1 MKKEDIR
8 SIRHTQLANHLTTL
22 GQPAYRGKQ
31 IVEWIWK
38 KGARSFDEMTNLP
51 QALRETL
58 ATHYAFYLPSIDV
71 VQRSE
76 DGTIKVRITL
86 HDGLLVESVLI
97 PVVADGRFTVCV
109 SSQAGCSL
117 SCKFCATG
125 KMGLLRQLSAAEIV
139 DQVRMVQEIC
149 QETYGKNLTNIVFM
163 GMGEP
168 LLNYRNV
175 GESIYRI
182 TNEVGLGMSAK
193 RITVSTAGIAKM
205 IRKMAD
211 DNWRVNLALSLHA
224 ATDEK
229 RDTIMAI
236 NESNNL
242 ATLMDAIN
250 YYYQETKNRISFEYI
265 ALRDFN
271 DGASDAQ
278 QLAKLCR
285 RFPVRVNI
293 IEYNPIGDG
302 LFDASKEDK
311 LDAFMAIL
319 KKRGVTATLR
329 RSRGKDIDAACGQLA
344 NK

>member
-1 MKKEDIR
+1 MNKADIR
-8 SIRHTQLANHLTTL
+8 SIRHDKLASHLKSL
-22 GQPAYRGKQ
+22 GQPAYRAKQ

-38 KGARSFDEMTNLP
+38 KGANSFDAMTNLP
-51 QALRETL
+51 LALRAVLDE
-58 ATHYAFYLPSIDV
+58 HYAFYLPKVDV
-71 VQRSE
+71 VQRSS
-76 DGTIKVRITL
+76 DGTIKVRISL
-86 HDGLLVESVLI
+86 HDGLMVESVLI
-97 PVVADGRFTVCV
+97 PVVADDRYTVCV

-139 DQVRMVQEIC
+139 DQVRFVQDIC
-149 QETYGKNLTNIVFM
+149 QDTYQHPLTNIVFM

-168 LLNYRNV
+168 LLNYKNV

-182 TNEVGLGMSAK
+182 TNEIGLGMSAK

-224 ATDEK
+224 ANDTK
-229 RDTIMAI
+229 RDSIMSI

-242 ATLMDAIN
+242 DTLMDAIS
-250 YYYQETKNRISFEYI
+250 YYYQATKNRISYEYI

-271 DGASDAQ
+271 DSREDAL

-311 LDAFMAIL
+311 LDNFMRLL
-319 KKRGVTATLR
+319 KQKGVTATLR